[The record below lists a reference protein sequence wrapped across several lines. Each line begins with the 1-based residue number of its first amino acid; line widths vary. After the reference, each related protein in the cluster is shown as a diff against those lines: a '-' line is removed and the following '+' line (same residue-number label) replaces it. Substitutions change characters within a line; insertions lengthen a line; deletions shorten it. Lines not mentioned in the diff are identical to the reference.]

1 MSLYHLTN
9 TEIAERLAHALRA
22 WRISPQGA
30 AMSQVDLAHKSGIGL
45 TPLKRFEKTGAITLR
60 NLVALLRAL
69 NLLDGLETLVPE
81 PDAPGPLSL
90 LAAERKRTQRKRA
103 PRAGTPRTNTTSTG
117 TASTGTPR
125 ASKAPT
131 GPDSPHG

>member
-9 TEIAERLAHALRA
+9 TEIAERLARAIKA

-30 AMSQVDLAHKSGIGL
+30 AISQVDLAHKSGIGL

-60 NLVALLRAL
+60 TLVALLRTL

-81 PDAPGPLSL
+81 PETPGPLAM
-90 LAAERKRTQRKRA
+90 LAAQKARSQRKRA
-103 PRAGTPRTNTTSTG
+103 PRTRRQANAPSTPDG
-117 TASTGTPR
+117 Q
-125 ASKAPT
+125 
-131 GPDSPHG
+131 HG